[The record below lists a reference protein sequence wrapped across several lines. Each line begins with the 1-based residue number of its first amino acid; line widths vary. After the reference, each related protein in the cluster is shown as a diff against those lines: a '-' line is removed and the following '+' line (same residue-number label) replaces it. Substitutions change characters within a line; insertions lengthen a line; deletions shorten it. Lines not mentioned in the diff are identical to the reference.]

1 MAQVKEKKQYFDLGR
16 KDGYL
21 IVELDGNQVHFEVKA
36 TLSEKLRDALP
47 VLAIDANG
55 NQVKYQHKPH
65 HNDLIMSAFVALV
78 NQSYWQRT
86 QSQPVQERK
95 PYLDAV
101 IDKAKHQKWL
111 SNDWENDMRNEAAMW
126 GGA

>member
-55 NQVKYQHKPH
+55 SEVKYQHAPH
-65 HNDLIMSAFVALV
+65 HNDLIMSAFVELV

-111 SNDWENDMRNEAAMW
+111 SNDWENDMRNEATMW

>member
-1 MAQVKEKKQYFDLGR
+1 MTDSNSKKQYFDLGR
-16 KDGYL
+16 KAGYL
-21 IVELDGNQVHFEVKA
+21 IVELDGIQVHFQVKA
-36 TLSEKLRDALP
+36 TMSEKLQEALP
-47 VLAIDANG
+47 VLAADANG
-55 NQVKYQHKPH
+55 NEVKYQHAPH
-65 HNDLIMSAFVALV
+65 HNDLIMSAFVELV

-86 QSQPVQERK
+86 QSQPVQEPK

-101 IDKAKHQKWL
+101 INKAKYQAWL

>member
-1 MAQVKEKKQYFDLGR
+1 MTDIDSKKQYFDLAR

-21 IVELDGNQVHFEVKA
+21 IVELDGNQVHLEVKA
-36 TLSEKLRDALP
+36 TLSEKLQEAMP
-47 VLAIDANG
+47 VLALDADG
-55 NQVKYQHKPH
+55 NEVEYQHAPH
-65 HNDLIMSAFVALV
+65 HNGLIMTAFVELV

-101 IDKAKHQKWL
+101 IDKARHQAWL
-111 SNDWENDMRNEAAMW
+111 SNNWENDIRNEAVMR

>member
-21 IVELDGNQVHFEVKA
+21 IVELDGNQVHFKVEA
-36 TLSEKLRDALP
+36 TMSENLKSASP
-47 VLAIDANG
+47 VLALDANG
-55 NQVKYQHKPH
+55 NEVSYQYEPH
-65 HNDLIMSAFVALV
+65 HNDLIMSAFVELI
-78 NQSYWQRT
+78 NQSYWRRT
-86 QSQPVQERK
+86 QSQPAQEPK
-95 PYLDAV
+95 PYLDSV
-101 IDKAKHQKWL
+101 VDKAKYQAWL

>member
-1 MAQVKEKKQYFDLGR
+1 MTQQISKKQYFDLDR

-21 IVELDGNQVHFEVKA
+21 IVELDGNQVHFEVEA
-36 TLSEKLRDALP
+36 TLSEKLKDALP
-47 VLAIDANG
+47 VLAVDANG
-55 NQVKYQHKPH
+55 HEIKYQYEAH
-65 HNDLIMSAFVALV
+65 HNDLIMTAFVELV

-95 PYLDAV
+95 PYLDGI
-101 IDKAKHQKWL
+101 IDKARHQAWL
-111 SNDWENDMRNEAAMW
+111 SNDWENDMRNEATMW

>member
-1 MAQVKEKKQYFDLGR
+1 MAQVKEKNQYFDLGR

-21 IVELDGNQVHFEVKA
+21 IIELDGNQVHFEVKA

-55 NQVKYQHKPH
+55 NEVKYQHAPH
-65 HNDLIMSAFVALV
+65 HNDLIMSAFVELV

-86 QSQPVQERK
+86 QSQPAQERK
-95 PYLDAV
+95 PYLDAI
-101 IDKAKHQKWL
+101 IDKARHQEWL

>member
-1 MAQVKEKKQYFDLGR
+1 MADIDGKKQYFDLGR

-21 IVELDGNQVHFEVKA
+21 IVELDGNHVHFEVKA
-36 TLSEKLRDALP
+36 TLSEKLKDALP
-47 VLAIDANG
+47 VLAVDANG
-55 NQVKYQHKPH
+55 HEIKYQHAPH
-65 HNDLIMSAFVALV
+65 HNDLIMTAFIELV

-86 QSQPVQERK
+86 QSQPVQEPK
-95 PYLDAV
+95 PYIDAV
-101 IDKAKHQKWL
+101 IDKARHQAWL

>member
-21 IVELDGNQVHFEVKA
+21 IIELDGNQVHFEVKA

-55 NQVKYQHKPH
+55 NEVKYQHAPH
-65 HNDLIMSAFVALV
+65 HNDLIMSAFVELV

-86 QSQPVQERK
+86 QSQPVQECK
-95 PYLDAV
+95 PYLDGI
-101 IDKAKHQKWL
+101 IDKARHQAWL
-111 SNDWENDMRNEAAMW
+111 SNDWENDMRNEATMW

>member
-1 MAQVKEKKQYFDLGR
+1 MADIDGKKQYFDLGR

-21 IVELDGNQVHFEVKA
+21 IVELDGNHVHFEVKA
-36 TLSEKLRDALP
+36 TLSEKLKDALP
-47 VLAIDANG
+47 VLAVDANG
-55 NQVKYQHKPH
+55 HEIKYQHAPH
-65 HNDLIMSAFVALV
+65 HNDLIMTAFIELV

-86 QSQPVQERK
+86 QSQPVQEPK
-95 PYLDAV
+95 PYIYAV
-101 IDKAKHQKWL
+101 IDKARHQAWL

>member
-1 MAQVKEKKQYFDLGR
+1 MTDIDSKKQYFDLAR

-36 TLSEKLRDALP
+36 TMSEKLQEAMP
-47 VLAIDANG
+47 VLALDADG
-55 NQVKYQHKPH
+55 NEVEYQHAPH
-65 HNDLIMSAFVALV
+65 HNGLIMTAFVELV

-86 QSQPVQERK
+86 QSQPVQEPK

-101 IDKAKHQKWL
+101 IDKARHQAWL
-111 SNDWENDMRNEAAMW
+111 SNDWENDMRNETAMC

>member
-21 IVELDGNQVHFEVKA
+21 IIELDGNQVHFEVKA

-55 NQVKYQHKPH
+55 NEVKYQHAPH
-65 HNDLIMSAFVALV
+65 HNDLIMSAFVELV
-78 NQSYWQRT
+78 NQSYWQHT
-86 QSQPVQERK
+86 QSQPVQECK
-95 PYLDAV
+95 PYLDKV
-101 IDKAKHQKWL
+101 IDKARHQAWL

>member
-1 MAQVKEKKQYFDLGR
+1 MTDIDSKKQYFDLAR

-36 TLSEKLRDALP
+36 DMSEKLQEAMP
-47 VLAIDANG
+47 VLALDADG
-55 NQVKYQHKPH
+55 NEVEYQHAPH
-65 HNDLIMSAFVALV
+65 HNGLIMTAFVELV

-101 IDKAKHQKWL
+101 IDKARHQAWL
-111 SNDWENDMRNEAAMW
+111 SNDWENDMRNEAAMC

>member
-1 MAQVKEKKQYFDLGR
+1 MTDIDSKKQYFDLAR

-36 TLSEKLRDALP
+36 DMSEKLQEAMP
-47 VLAIDANG
+47 VLALDADG
-55 NQVKYQHKPH
+55 NEVEYQHAPH
-65 HNDLIMSAFVALV
+65 HNDLIMTTFVELV

-101 IDKAKHQKWL
+101 IDKARHQAWL
-111 SNDWENDMRNEAAMW
+111 SNDWENDMRNEAAMC
-126 GGA
+126 GGV

>member
-21 IVELDGNQVHFEVKA
+21 IIELDGNQVHFEVKA

-55 NQVKYQHKPH
+55 NEVKYQHAPH
-65 HNDLIMSAFVALV
+65 HNDLIMSAFVELV

-101 IDKAKHQKWL
+101 IDKAKHQAWL
-111 SNDWENDMRNEAAMW
+111 SNDWENDMRNEATMW

>member
-21 IVELDGNQVHFEVKA
+21 VIELDGNQVHFEVKA

-47 VLAIDANG
+47 VLAIDAAG
-55 NQVKYQHKPH
+55 NEVKYQHAPH
-65 HNDLIMSAFVALV
+65 HNDLIMSAFVELV
-78 NQSYWQRT
+78 NESYWQRT

-95 PYLDAV
+95 PYLDAI
-101 IDKAKHQKWL
+101 IDKARHQAWF
-111 SNDWENDMRNEAAMW
+111 SNDWASDMRNEAAMW
-126 GGA
+126 GGV